1 MYRSSEFRRGLR
13 NICGIAGVALKDKGE
28 VGRLLSKMLGGLQ
41 HRGLDSAGVALYS
54 GEAMPPDE
62 YMIRVFTKDV
72 IGALSKVSTAIA
84 SAGGDIRNIRLN
96 SLNGYSFDLFTIR
109 ASERNLSEMVKR
121 INSTELSKVL
131 SLGKKM
137 DIIKDTSSAEEL
149 DRNFNLSSFQGSH
162 GIGHVRFSTE
172 SRVDLLHAHPFQSF
186 DHLDVAV
193 VHNGQITNYWKMRE
207 RLERKGINFQTE
219 NDSELIV
226 HYVID
231 RMMEGDGL
239 SDALG
244 ASVEDLDGPFSYI
257 ISTAT
262 ELGMVRDKLGLRPLV
277 ILEGDAMKAVASEE
291 NALRLIGA
299 SGKIRNVKPGE
310 VVCWRV
316 N

>member
-1 MYRSSEFRRGLR
+1 LYRFSELWGLMH
-13 NICGIAGVALKDKGE
+13 ICGIAGVAFNGKGE
-28 VGRLLSKMLGGLQ
+28 VGQCLSKMFEGLQ

-54 GEAMPPDE
+54 GDIMPPDE

-96 SLNGYSFDLFTIR
+96 SLNGYNFDLFTIR
-109 ASERNLSEMVKR
+109 AKEGNLSEIVRR
-121 INSTELSKVL
+121 INGTELSKVL
-131 SLGKKM
+131 SLGRKM

-193 VHNGQITNYWKMRE
+193 VHNGQITNYWNMRE
-207 RLERKGINFQTE
+207 KLERRGINFQTE

-231 RMMEGDGL
+231 RMMDGGGL
-239 SDALG
+239 SEALS
-244 ASVEDLDGPFSYI
+244 ASVEELDGPFSYI
-257 ISTAT
+257 ISTAL
-262 ELGMVRDKLGLRPLV
+262 EIGMVRDKLGLRPLV
-277 ILEGDAMKAVASEE
+277 ILEGEAVRAVASEE
-291 NALRLIGA
+291 NALRMIGA
-299 SGKIRNVKPGE
+299 IGKIRNVKPGE

-316 N
+316 K